1 MRTPW
6 FAIGSLLIAAGIAAG
21 AFGAHSLRTALDAR
35 SLELW
40 ATAARYLD
48 LAGLGLLAIGLAA
61 DRRPGRGWG
70 LAGSLVLLGVLVFSG
85 TVGAL
90 ALSAPRWLGAV
101 TPAGGVLLILGFV
114 VAALAAGRR

>member
-1 MRTPW
+1 MRNPW
-6 FAIGSLLIAAGIAAG
+6 FSIGSLLVAAGIGTG
-21 AFGAHSLRTALDAR
+21 ALGAHALRDTLDAR

-70 LAGSLVLLGVLVFSG
+70 VAGALVLVGSLVFSG

-101 TPAGGVLLILGFV
+101 TPVGGVLLIGGFV
-114 VAALAAGRR
+114 AAALAAGRR